1 MPINYKILG
10 QSNPAAS
17 TPTLL
22 YTVPVSTQAVVSSI
36 VVTNLAST
44 TAVFNLSLQ
53 KAGASLTPSQYVA
66 YGTSI
71 PGNDS
76 ITYAIGITLG
86 NTDTITVSANTS
98 TVTFSAFGSEIS

>member
-1 MPINYKILG
+1 
-10 QSNPAAS
+10 
-17 TPTLL
+17 
-22 YTVPVSTQAVVSSI
+22 
-36 VVTNLAST
+36 
-44 TAVFNLSLQ
+44 
-53 KAGASLTPSQYVA
+53 LTPSQYVA